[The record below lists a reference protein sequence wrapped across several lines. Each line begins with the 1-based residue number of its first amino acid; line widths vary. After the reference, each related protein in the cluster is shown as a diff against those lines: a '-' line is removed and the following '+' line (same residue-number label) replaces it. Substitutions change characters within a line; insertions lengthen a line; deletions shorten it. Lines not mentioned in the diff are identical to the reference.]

1 MAKERIT
8 FEVDIDELLPGDE
21 FKIGKE
27 TIIIRPLGLLQ
38 YKTILGRLR
47 TVYDDLNALNINGEN
62 LRKPESVLVIADL
75 VMTKFPDVL
84 EEATNIST
92 TVLDKLPLEI
102 ILALIDK
109 CLEVNLRSKES
120 FLKNW
125 NSLIK
130 KITIKLPETDQGKKK

>member
-1 MAKERIT
+1 MSQERIT

-21 FKIGKE
+21 FKIGKQV
-27 TIIIRPLGLLQ
+27 IVIRPLGLLQ

-47 TVYDDLNALNINGEN
+47 TVYDELNTLNINGEN
-62 LRKPESVLVIADL
+62 IRKPESVLVIADL

>member
-84 EEATNIST
+84 EEATNISS